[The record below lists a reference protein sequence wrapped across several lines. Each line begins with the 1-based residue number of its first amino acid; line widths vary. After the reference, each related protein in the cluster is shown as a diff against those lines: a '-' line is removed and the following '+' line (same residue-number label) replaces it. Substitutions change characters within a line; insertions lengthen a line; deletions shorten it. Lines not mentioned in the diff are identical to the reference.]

1 MTVDENP
8 VLASQLD
15 AIEDFGR
22 RVTLGLGAR
31 SEVEVEYGAAT
42 LVMTT
47 AAGIARE
54 AQYGAFLAPT
64 RWLLA
69 DGERDGCILWIGGW
83 ELLLGGDP
91 KYATQYSASE
101 IALLDQSLRL
111 ILEEGGEG
119 PIPLDWASLEGAHGA
134 DLTTRLDALGNM
146 GEFETVQIKIGV
158 AQREIRFVFLAAASQ
173 AARAATA
180 AQAGRAA
187 PAGAAAREARAA
199 RPSVPPASPGAVA
212 QASDPGDFN
221 NLRHLL
227 DVKIPL
233 RIRLGSTR
241 MNLEDVLRISPGAI
255 LELDRREDE
264 PLEVLANGRVIARGE
279 VVVVDER
286 FGLRITE
293 IGSSSDR
300 IEAAG

>member
-1 MTVDENP
+1 
-8 VLASQLD
+8 
-15 AIEDFGR
+15 
-22 RVTLGLGAR
+22 AR
-31 SEVEVEYGAAT
+31 Q
-42 LVMTT
+42 
-47 AAGIARE
+47 
-54 AQYGAFLAPT
+54 AQYGALVAPT

-69 DGERDGCILWIGGW
+69 DGERAGCILWIGGW

-101 IALLDQSLRL
+101 IAMLDQSLRL

-119 PIPLDWASLEGAHGA
+119 ALALNWASLEAAHGT
-134 DLTTRLDALGNM
+134 DLAARLDALGNS

-158 AQREIRFVFLAAASQ
+158 AEREIRFVFVAAASQ
-173 AARAATA
+173 AARTA
-180 AQAGRAA
+180 SAPQAGRAA
-187 PAGAAAREARAA
+187 PAAAAARESRAA
-199 RPSVPPASPGAVA
+199 RPSSPAAA
-212 QASDPGDFN
+212 RIAAEASDSGDFN

>member
-1 MTVDENP
+1 MTMDDNP
-8 VLASQLD
+8 ALAPQLD
-15 AIEDFGR
+15 GIEDFGR

-54 AQYGAFLAPT
+54 APYGAFLART
-64 RWLLA
+64 RWNLP

-83 ELLLGGDP
+83 ELLLGGAT
-91 KYATQYSASE
+91 KNATEYAASE

-119 PIPLDWASLEGAHGA
+119 TLQLNWSSFEGATGSNLA
-134 DLTTRLDALGNM
+134 AQLDVFGNQ

-158 AQREIRFVFLAAASQ
+158 GEREIRFVFLAASSAMP
-173 AARAATA
+173 AAK
-180 AQAGRAA
+180 AA
-187 PAGAAAREARAA
+187 PAAAAPKRETRTANAPRAAARQAMAE
-199 RPSVPPASPGAVA
+199 RPDAGEL
-212 QASDPGDFN
+212 G

-264 PLEVLANGRVIARGE
+264 LLEVLANGRVIARGE

-293 IGSSSDR
+293 IGSFSDR